1 MAAPAAAPPVVTSRP
16 RRSPIGPVVASLRPV
31 WSKPAAYRA
40 LRATLVIPSLFA
52 ITDLVIGNL
61 QMATFAAFGGFATL
75 VLASFSG
82 RRRNKLVAHIGLG
95 VVGSVLLVIG
105 TAVTSNTALAVTV
118 TLPVVFCV
126 LYAGITGPNAASGA
140 TAALLAY
147 VLPAASP
154 GTIAMVPSRLAG
166 WWLATAAGTLA
177 VLLLSPPVAEDR
189 LRLAAADSATA
200 LSSELDAALAGR
212 VDPDQAEASMTAKRQ
227 LMTAFGSTPY
237 RPTGLARAGQALDN
251 LVEALEW
258 TTTLI
263 HDMVGEG
270 TDLTTSAPVDRELIR
285 TAAGALDDVAALLR
299 GKDPGL
305 TLECF
310 DSLRDASAGRV
321 ADLREDG
328 SCTEAEVHV
337 SFHARMVAAAV
348 RSAARDALVATGRA
362 DPSDPSPRWSWL
374 RTAGRLAGGNA
385 SLRSVWFLNSA
396 RGAVALAAAVAV
408 ADLVHVQHGFWV
420 VLGTLSVLRTNAAST
435 GATALR
441 ALVGTA
447 AGFFIGALFI
457 LAIGQDS
464 AALWAALPIAILVA
478 SYSPGTA
485 PFAVGQA
492 AFTLTVSILYN
503 ILVPVGWKVGVLRI
517 EDVAIG
523 AAVSTL
529 VGLLF
534 WPRGASSIVADD
546 LADAFHQGGIYLV
559 QGTAWAV
566 GSRSAR
572 PDAVV
577 RAANAGLRVDDALR
591 GFLAEQGTKHLPK
604 EYVWRLVSGALRI
617 RLTAQSLSSLPSPPA
632 SSDPGRLTLV
642 EEATRLAGWCDGFA
656 GDLGRSSPTAAQEL
670 ASAMAEPLS
679 PPTRLDGYLLWVQ
692 HHLDHIRD
700 HLADLVEP
708 VTAVHERRRL
718 PWWR

>member
-1 MAAPAAAPPVVTSRP
+1 
-16 RRSPIGPVVASLRPV
+16 VASLRPV

-40 LRATLVIPSLFA
+40 LRATIVIPSLFA

-75 VLASFSG
+75 VLATFSG
-82 RRRNKLVAHIGLG
+82 SRRNKFFAHIGLG

-105 TAVTSNTALAVTV
+105 TAVTSNTALAVAV

-177 VLLLSPPVAEDR
+177 VLLLSPPVAADR
-189 LRLAAADSATA
+189 LRLAAADSA
-200 LSSELDAALAGR
+200 AALADELETALAGP
-212 VDPDQAEASMTAKRQ
+212 VDSDQVDASMTAKRQ
-227 LMTAFGSTPY
+227 LMATFASTPY
-237 RPTGLARAGQALDN
+237 RPTGLARADQAMDN

-258 TTTLI
+258 STTLVN
-263 HDMVGEG
+263 DMVTEG
-270 TDLTTSAPVDRELIR
+270 TDLTTIASIDRELLQ
-285 TAAGALDDVAALLR
+285 TAAGALADAATLLR
-299 GKDPGL
+299 GGEADL

-310 DSLRDASAGRV
+310 DIQREASAARV
-321 ADLREDG
+321 EDLREAG
-328 SCTEAEVHV
+328 SCTEQEVHV

-348 RSAARDALVATGRA
+348 RSAALDVLVATDRPDA
-362 DPSDPSPRWSWL
+362 PAASRHWTWL
-374 RTAGRLAGGNA
+374 RTAGHLAGGNA

-435 GATALR
+435 GSTALR

-447 AGFFIGALFI
+447 AGFFIGAAFI
-457 LAIGQDS
+457 LALGQS
-464 AALWAALPIAILVA
+464 TAALWAALPIAVLVA
-478 SYSPGTA
+478 AYSPGTA

-492 AFTLTVSILYN
+492 AFTLTVSVLYN
-503 ILVPVGWKVGVLRI
+503 ILVPVGWKVGVIRI

-523 AAVSTL
+523 AGVSAL

-546 LADAFHQGGIYLV
+546 LADALHEGGVYLV
-559 QGTAWAV
+559 QATAWAV
-566 GSRSAR
+566 GTRPAL
-572 PDAVV
+572 PDAGM
-577 RAANAGLRVDDALR
+577 RAVNAGLRLDDALR
-591 GFLAEQGTKHLPK
+591 GFLAEQGTKHVPK
-604 EYVWRLVSGALRI
+604 EHVWRLVGGTTRI
-617 RLTAQSLSSLPSPPA
+617 RLTAQSLSSLPPPEAA
-632 SSDPGRLTLV
+632 SEPGRLALV
-642 EEATRLAGWCDGFA
+642 EEATHLAGWCDDYA
-656 GDLGRSSPTAAQEL
+656 GELGRSSPTAAREL
-670 ASAMAEPLS
+670 ASAIADQES
-679 PPTRLDGYLLWVQ
+679 PSYRQHGYLLWVQ

-700 HLADLVEP
+700 HLADLAEP
-708 VTAVHERRRL
+708 VMAIHERRSI

>member
-1 MAAPAAAPPVVTSRP
+1 MAAPAAAPPVATSQP

-82 RRRNKLVAHIGLG
+82 TRRNKLFAHVGLG

-105 TAVTSNTALAVTV
+105 TAVTSNTALAVAVTV
-118 TLPVVFCV
+118 PVVFCV

-154 GTIAMVPSRLAG
+154 GTMAMVPSRLAG

-177 VLLLSPPVAEDR
+177 VLLLSPPVGQDR
-189 LRLAAADSATA
+189 LRLAAADCATA
-200 LSSELDAALAGR
+200 LANELDAALAGR
-212 VDPDQAEASMTAKRQ
+212 VDANGAEASMTAKRH
-227 LMTAFGSTPY
+227 LMAAFASTPY

-258 TTTLI
+258 STVLI
-263 HDMVGEG
+263 HDMVVEG
-270 TDLTTSAPVDRELIR
+270 TDLTTSAPVDRELLR

-299 GKDPGL
+299 GGDTDL

-310 DSLRDASAGRV
+310 DSQQEASASRV
-321 ADLREDG
+321 AALREDG
-328 SCTEAEVHV
+328 PCTEREVHV

-348 RSAARDALVATGRA
+348 RSAANDALIATGRA
-362 DPSDPSPRWSWL
+362 DPSDPPGHWSWL
-374 RTAGRLAGGNA
+374 RTAGHLAGGYA

-435 GATALR
+435 GATAVR

-447 AGFFIGALFI
+447 AGFFIGAAFI
-457 LAIGQDS
+457 LAIGQDTG
-464 AALWAALPIAILVA
+464 ALWVALPIAILVA
-478 SYSPGTA
+478 SYAPGTA

-492 AFTLTVSILYN
+492 AFTLTVSVLYN
-503 ILVPVGWKVGVLRI
+503 ILVPVGWKVGVLRV

-523 AAVSTL
+523 AAVSAL

-572 PDAVV
+572 PDAGT

-591 GFLAEQGTKHLPK
+591 GFLAEQGTKHIAK
-604 EYVWRLVSGALRI
+604 EHVWRLVGGALRI
-617 RLTAQSLSSLPSPPA
+617 RLTAQSLSNLPPPQA
-632 SSDPGRLTLV
+632 VSGPSRLTLV

-670 ASAMAEPLS
+670 ASAIAEQPS
-679 PPTRLDGYLLWVQ
+679 PPGRLEGYLLWVQ

-708 VTAVHERRRL
+708 VTAIHERRSL